1 MKYIF
6 ENENA
11 LELYCTIIKDLKVK
25 VTPGKTFGDEVYIS
39 EDFMNDCL
47 VDIIKIN
54 K

>member
-11 LELYCTIIKDLKVK
+11 LELYCTITKDLKVK
-25 VTPGKTFGDEVYIS
+25 VTPGKSFGDEVYIS